1 MADADLNDLR
11 RELRERLEG
20 LGRTLGSREAPH
32 RDGLEEARRCVLE
45 LREAVA
51 HALEGFHK
59 QAAQS
64 GAPHLQISVGPLRT
78 DDKHLRAVQFDLRRG
93 RYAMIVTAKSR
104 GEVTLVGPFHA
115 GKTEGPCATFPF
127 EARDELYGALVTI
140 VERFLEEAAT
150 P

>member
-1 MADADLNDLR
+1 MELGDLR

-20 LGRTLGSREAPH
+20 LGRTLGRREQAH
-32 RDGLEEARRCVLE
+32 REGLEQARRCCEE

-51 HALEGFHK
+51 YALEGFHK
-59 QAAQS
+59 EAAQA
-64 GAPHLQISVGPLRT
+64 GAPHLQITLGPLRS
-78 DDKHLRAVQFDLRRG
+78 DDKHLRSVQFDLRRG
-93 RYAMIVTAKSR
+93 RSAMIVTAKSR

-127 EARDELYGALVTI
+127 EARDELYGALVTV